1 MFILMLQVLIKIMKF
16 DHLVFIL
23 EFTPSLRTLGA
34 HKVRAQTMLQGSA
47 RIVPEGSARNAN
59 SAKAA
64 LVRH

>member
-1 MFILMLQVLIKIMKF
+1 MFILILQVLIKIMKF

-23 EFTPSLRTLGA
+23 EFMPSLRIL
-34 HKVRAQTMLQGSA
+34 RAQTILQGSA
-47 RIVPEGSARNAN
+47 RIAPEGSARNAN

>member
-34 HKVRAQTMLQGSA
+34 HKVHAQTMLQGSA

-59 SAKAA
+59 SAKTA